1 MKPTAVVGAVSS
13 AGVRARNPCFHF
25 PCFLS
30 SASVSETSQMGALT
44 HRRSGLP
51 RQHKFT
57 ATSGQCPPLMLYTFT
72 LWPAHGQGAAF
83 VLLRGPRA
91 HPGTQ
96 AGIPQTSLRTLG
108 QLESRPGSPALMLS
122 CLGATDAPTGT
133 PRPSESSAH
142 SFWSQTPAQ
151 RKGFWGRKATWSLS
165 PLGELKPRGFWDP

>member
-108 QLESRPGSPALMLS
+108 QEHTHSGQAGCSWAALALEVPGARPVGVKAMVP
-122 CLGATDAPTGT
+122 CTDVVVLRSYRCPD
-133 PRPSESSAH
+133 
-142 SFWSQTPAQ
+142 
-151 RKGFWGRKATWSLS
+151 
-165 PLGELKPRGFWDP
+165 WDP